1 MRLLFVCTG
10 NTCRS
15 PLAEAI
21 ARKVAVERGLG
32 DVDVASAGTSAW
44 DGAPASDGALL
55 VGMER
60 RLDLS
65 GHRAQSLTRRL
76 VDGSDLILAMGPHH
90 LDRIEALG
98 DSSKAFLLADFASH
112 GASGFTQPAVEAL
125 HRDNAAGSCRSV
137 TRPASPLMSSCYV
150 RVFIRPFRLIKDI
163 TIATRDGIIAGMPA

>member
-98 DSSKAFLLADFASH
+98 GSSKAFLLADFASH
-112 GASGFTQPAVEAL
+112 GASGRAISDPIGGELDVYRATADEL
-125 HRDNAAGSCRSV
+125 EREIR
-137 TRPASPLMSSCYV
+137 
-150 RVFIRPFRLIKDI
+150 RVFDRI
-163 TIATRDGIIAGMPA
+163 TAERAPDAP